1 MTSNTDRRRAVTWT
15 APTIDI
21 SPQRQYSLLSS
32 AGKMW

>member
-1 MTSNTDRRRAVTWT
+1 MTSNTGRSRTVTLI

-32 AGKMW
+32 AGKM